1 MKALSITTTETVSL
15 VEIPETDSLPRMQAA
30 VGGYIEVLGLSAGVS
45 MVFDE
50 EGKLKGRPLNNIAIR
65 LTQHYAVGLR
75 PGDMIVGDVLLI
87 GNDDE
92 GEERDVPTD
101 VVELLER
108 LGYPLTTKA

>member
-1 MKALSITTTETVSL
+1 MKALSITTTEIVSL
-15 VEIPETDSLPRMQAA
+15 IEIPETDSLSQMQAA
-30 VGGYIEVLGLSAGVS
+30 VGGYIEVLGLNAGVS
-45 MVFDE
+45 MVLDE
-50 EGKLKGRPLNNIAIR
+50 EGKLKGRPLNNIAVR

-101 VVELLER
+101 VVDLLER
-108 LGYPLTTKA
+108 LGYPLTTKE

>member
-1 MKALSITTTETVSL
+1 MKALNITTTGAVSL
-15 VEIPETDSLPRMQAA
+15 VELNETSSLSQMQAA
-30 VGGYIEVLGLSAGVS
+30 VGGFIEVLGLTAGLS

-92 GEERDVPTD
+92 GEERDVPND
-101 VVELLER
+101 VVDLLER